1 MKKVISISLITL
13 LIGFV
18 SCKKDSEF
26 LNITP
31 TSILNND
38 QAFSDPAQV
47 VSILANLYTRQA
59 DFSSFNGNNAWA
71 TFSDFGESFPS
82 DAGFYGIV
90 QNNEWGYG
98 SWSLYNYGYIREL
111 NLFIQRDSASTTL
124 SAADKARF
132 MAEGRFLR
140 ANYYFEMAKRMGGVP
155 LILEPLVYDFSGDPT
170 YLQRPR
176 AKESEIYDFVISEA
190 EAIKNLLPASANEK
204 SRASKGAALA
214 MEARA
219 ALYAGSIAKYGTST
233 PLVSLAGG
241 EVGIPLVKGNQY
253 YTTALRAAK
262 EIIEGK
268 DGYAL
273 YQRKADLAENFANL
287 FLDKDNTNSES
298 ILIEDYKVKTSKVHG
313 FTTNNQPFSSGEESG
328 NGDAGR
334 LNPSLNLVE
343 SFEKLDNTYAPFPI
357 RDASGNPIYYTNQMD
372 IFAGRDARLAG
383 TVILPGSSF
392 KGQPV
397 DIWGGYKLADGSI
410 FTNQDASKLV
420 PLPGTTTP
428 VQVLGNDGPYDGNDK
443 RTQSGFYIRKY
454 LDPTPGAGSR
464 GTNSG
469 VAFIRYRYAEVLLN
483 AAEAAFE
490 LGQPGEAA
498 IYMNRVRAR
507 AGLIIPLT
515 ASDIT
520 FDKIVHERR
529 VELAFEGHILF
540 DMKRWRLAHIVWDGQ
555 KMTIADLT
563 NNIGSASKRNTQPF
577 GLWPYKYYN
586 PASPNNGKWL
596 YDIVLPSKVTGTLRF
611 RLGNYY
617 SQIGDNIT
625 SANPIIVKQPNQ

>member
-1 MKKVISISLITL
+1 MKRNILIL
-13 LIGFV
+13 LIALLTGLG

-31 TSILNND
+31 TSILNNE

-59 DFSSFNGNNAWA
+59 DFSSFNSGWTSFA
-71 TFSDFGESFPS
+71 DFGESFPS
-82 DAGFYGIV
+82 DAGSYGIV
-90 QNNEWGYG
+90 QSNQWNYDAWN
-98 SWSLYNYGYIREL
+98 SYNYGYIREL
-111 NLFIQRDSASTTL
+111 NLFIQRDSAAKTL
-124 SAADKARF
+124 SAPDKARF

-155 LILEPLVYDFSGDPT
+155 LILEPLLYDFSGDPT

-176 AKESEIYDFVISEA
+176 AKESEVYDFVISEA
-190 EAIKNLLPASANEK
+190 EAIKNLLPATANEK
-204 SRASKGAALA
+204 SRATRGAALA

-219 ALYAGSIAKYGTST
+219 ALYAGSIAKYGANT
-233 PLVSLAGG
+233 PLVSLPGA
-241 EVGIPLVKGNQY
+241 EVGIPFSKGNEY
-253 YTTALRAAK
+253 YVIALRAAK
-262 EIIEGK
+262 EIIDGK

-273 YQRKADLAENFANL
+273 YQRKADLAENFAQL
-287 FLDKDNTNSES
+287 FLDKDNTNTES

-313 FTTNNQPFSSGEESG
+313 FTTNNQPFSSGEESA

-343 SFEKLDNTYAPFPI
+343 SFEKLDNTYAPLPY
-357 RDASGNPIYYTNQMD
+357 RDASGNPIYYNNPID

-383 TVILPGSSF
+383 TVMLPGSSF
-392 KGQPV
+392 KGQPL
-397 DIWGGYKLADGSI
+397 DIWAGYKLADGSVL
-410 FTNQDASKLV
+410 TNQDASKLV

-428 VQVLGNDGPYDGNDK
+428 VQVLGKDGPYDGNEK
-443 RTQSGFYIRKY
+443 RTQSGFYLRKY

-490 LGQPGEAA
+490 LGQTADAA
-498 IYMNRVRAR
+498 KYMNMVRAR
-507 AGLIIPLT
+507 AGLTIPLT
-515 ASDIT
+515 AADVT
-520 FDKIVHERR
+520 FNKIVHERR
-529 VELAFEGHILF
+529 VELAFEGHYLF

-555 KMTIADLT
+555 QMTVSDLLS
-563 NNIGSASKRNTQPF
+563 NIGVATKRNTQPYGF
-577 GLWPYKYYN
+577 WPYKYYN
-586 PASPNNGKWL
+586 PGNPNNGKWL

-617 SQIGDNIT
+617 SQISDAIT
-625 SANPIIVKQPNQ
+625 SANPKIVKQPNQ

>member
-1 MKKVISISLITL
+1 MKRIISISLLTL
-13 LIGFV
+13 LVGFEA
-18 SCKKDSEF
+18 CKKDSEF
-26 LNITP
+26 LEITP
-31 TSILNND
+31 TSILNNQ

-47 VSILANLYTRQA
+47 ISILADLYTRQA
-59 DFSSFNGNNAWA
+59 DFTSFNAGWA
-71 TFSDFGESFPS
+71 SFADFGESFPS
-82 DAGFYGIV
+82 DAGAYGIV

-98 SWSLYNYGYIREL
+98 SWNTYNYGYIREL

-124 SAADKARF
+124 SASDKARF

-155 LILEPLVYDFSGDPT
+155 LILEPLLYDFSGDPT

-204 SRASKGAALA
+204 SRASRGAALA

-219 ALYAGSIAKYGTST
+219 ALYAGSIAKYGAST
-233 PLVSLAGG
+233 PQVSLPGG
-241 EVGIPLVKGNQY
+241 EVGIPFTKGNQY
-253 YTTALRAAK
+253 YVTALRAAK
-262 EIIEGK
+262 EIIDGK

-273 YQRKADLAENFANL
+273 YQRKADLAENFTQL
-287 FLDKDNTNSES
+287 FLDKDNTNTES

-313 FTTNNQPFSSGEESG
+313 FTTNDQPFSSGEESG

-334 LNPSLNLVE
+334 LNPSLNFVE
-343 SFEKLDNTYAPFPI
+343 SFEKLDNTYAPIPY
-357 RDASGNPIYYTNQMD
+357 RDGSGNPIYYANQTD

-383 TVILPGSSF
+383 TVILPGTSF
-392 KGQPV
+392 KGQQV
-397 DIWGGYKLADGSI
+397 DIWAGYKLADGSI
-410 FTNQDASKLV
+410 FNNQDASKLV
-420 PLPGTTTP
+420 PLPGTTTAI
-428 VQVLGNDGPYDGNDK
+428 QVLGKDGPYDGNDK

-490 LGQPGEAA
+490 LGQQGDAA
-498 IYMNRVRAR
+498 NYMNQVRAR

-515 ASDIT
+515 AADIT

-529 VELAFEGHILF
+529 VELAFEGHFLF
-540 DMKRWRLAHIVWDGQ
+540 DLKRWRLAHVVWDGQ
-555 KMTIADLT
+555 KMSIADLVS
-563 NNIGSASKRNTQPF
+563 NIGSATKRNTQPF

-586 PASPNNGKWL
+586 PGSPNNGKWV

-625 SANPIIVKQPNQ
+625 SANPKIVKQPNQ